1 MSSNPQATGKKK
13 VGLNSVISWGASV
26 VILGLMFKILHWRGG
41 ELMIAAGLIT
51 ESILF
56 FILGIASM
64 TVEEAKPGDD
74 PKSSGLDDLLATAI
88 SPAVIQKLSKGFEN
102 FNKTVESVNQVAGS
116 FGSTQNMIKEI
127 ESATGDLKKFREQIN
142 GVGPNFEAFGKTLQS
157 INQMSVASQTMLKDF
172 ESASQGMKM
181 YAKNMT
187 DMNVSFDQFNKT
199 LQSINQM
206 TASSTSMLK
215 EFEAATQ
222 GMKAYT
228 KNITDLNKIYQAQVE
243 AFRKN

>member
-1 MSSNPQATGKKK
+1 MSSNPQTAGKKK
-13 VGLNSVISWGASV
+13 IGLNTVISWGASV

-41 ELMIAAGLIT
+41 EIMIAAGLIT

-56 FILGIASM
+56 FILGIAAM
-64 TVEEAKPGDD
+64 TVEEATADAD
-74 PKSSGLDDLLATAI
+74 PKSSGLNDLLSTAI
-88 SPAVIQKLSKGFEN
+88 SPDVIKKLSLGFEN
-102 FNKTVESVNQVAGS
+102 FTKTVASVNQVAGS
-116 FGSTQNMIKEI
+116 FGATQNMIKEI
-127 ESATGDLKKFREQIN
+127 ESATGDLKKFRDQVN

-172 ESASQGMKM
+172 ESASQGMKL

-187 DMNVSFDQFNKT
+187 DMNSSFDQFNKT
-199 LQSINQM
+199 LQAINQM
-206 TASSTSMLK
+206 TTSSASMLK

-222 GMKAYT
+222 GMKSYT